1 MDFAETLRKI
11 AVFLDEHRWRY
22 ALVGGLALSAYGGA
36 RTTLDLDLAVDG
48 DSQDELIRFMESAG
62 FETLYRST
70 GYSNHLHP
78 EERWGR
84 VDFIYVRGAT
94 RDTLFD
100 SAITKDLSA
109 GRKVLV
115 PKPEHLIAM
124 KVLAMKNDAGR
135 TFQELADIRV
145 LLLYPGVD
153 LEEARRAFESHGL
166 TERFDEF
173 EQTL

>member
-1 MDFAETLRKI
+1 MDFTATLHRI
-11 AVFLDEHRWRY
+11 ADFLEEHRWRY

-48 DSQDELIRFMESAG
+48 DSQDALIRFMESAG
-62 FETLYRST
+62 FETLYRSS

-94 RDTLFD
+94 RETLFGG
-100 SAITKDLSA
+100 ATTQHLSE
-109 GRKVLV
+109 GLEVLV
-115 PKPEHLIAM
+115 PRPEHLIAM
-124 KVLAMKNDAGR
+124 KVLAMKNDPGR

-145 LLLYPGVD
+145 LLQYPGVD
-153 LEEARRAFESHGL
+153 LEEARRSFESHDL
-166 TERFDEF
+166 AERFDEL
-173 EQTL
+173 EETL